1 VNDVTVDQN
10 ISSRINLMRILLIC
24 GIVFVHVP
32 YDPDAS
38 PFVGANGVFDWIRVY
53 LGESLFRIGVPCLS
67 AISGYLLFQ
76 RGYES
81 FDYRKTLV
89 SKSRTVLLPFL
100 LWNLVLLLLV
110 LIVQKAG
117 MGIGYFPDLW
127 NASPL
132 GWLDHALALNDYPIN
147 LPLYFLRDLLVCI
160 LLSPILAF
168 LVRRAPALTLGV
180 LFAVAVF
187 PTLDTG
193 LVLKHSILFSFTL
206 GIGLALYRVDLKAL
220 DGQAPIFA
228 GILVVVSALLAEA
241 MVRTGPDYPVII
253 NIARN
258 ALSILGVLGFWLLSA
273 ALVRTP
279 FGQALSRS
287 GSLSFWVFCTH
298 YPLLMVMWMVWNRVA
313 DANLY
318 PIFYV
323 AAVLLTFAAAIL
335 SNRLALTWLPGIY
348 GVLTGNRGRKS
359 TSRGL
364 AAREVVDPVGS
375 QPAPVPREQR

>member
-1 VNDVTVDQN
+1 
-10 ISSRINLMRILLIC
+10 MRILLIC
-24 GIVFVHVP
+24 GIVLVHVP

-38 PFVGANGVFDWIRVY
+38 PFLGAHGVFDWMRVY

-100 LWNLVLLLLV
+100 LWNLVLLMLV
-110 LIVQKAG
+110 LLIQRLG

-132 GWLDHALALNDYPIN
+132 DWLDHAFALNDYPVN

-160 LLSPILAF
+160 LLSPLLAF
-168 LVRRAPALTLGV
+168 LVRRAPAMTLGV

-206 GIGLALYRVDLKAL
+206 GIFFALYRVDLKAL
-220 DGQAPIFA
+220 DGRAPVVV
-228 GILVVVSALLAEA
+228 GVLLVVSALLAEA
-241 MVRTGPDYPVII
+241 MMRTGPDYPVIV
-253 NIARN
+253 NTARN
-258 ALSILGVLGFWLLSA
+258 ALSILGVIGFWLLSA
-273 ALVRTP
+273 PLVRTSL
-279 FGQALSRS
+279 GQTLSRT
-287 GSLSFWVFCTH
+287 GSLSFWMFCAH
-298 YPLLMVMWMVWNRVA
+298 YPLLVVMWMVWNRVA
-313 DANLY
+313 DASLY

-323 AAVLLTFAAAIL
+323 AAVLLTFAAVIL
-335 SNRLALTWLPGIY
+335 SNRLALTWLPGVY
-348 GVLTGNRGRKS
+348 GALTGNRGRKS
-359 TSRGL
+359 TSRGS
-364 AAREVVDPVGS
+364 ATRAVVDPVAGH
-375 QPAPVPREQR
+375 PARVPREQR

>member
-1 VNDVTVDQN
+1 MTVDQN
-10 ISSRINLMRILLIC
+10 ISSRINVMRILLIC

-32 YDPDAS
+32 FDADAS
-38 PFVGANGVFDWIRVY
+38 PFLGTHGVFDWVRVY
-53 LGESLFRIGVPCLS
+53 LGDSLFRIGVPCLS

-100 LWNLVLLLLV
+100 LWNLALLLLV
-110 LIVQKAG
+110 LVVQKAG

-132 GWLDHALALNDYPIN
+132 DWLDHAFALNDFPVN

-160 LLSPILAF
+160 LLSPLLAF
-168 LVRRAPALTLGV
+168 LVRRAPAMTLGV

-187 PTLDTG
+187 PSLDTG

-206 GIGLALYRVDLKAL
+206 GIYLALNRVDLKAL
-220 DGQAPIFA
+220 DEKASVFI
-228 GILVVVSALLAEA
+228 GILVVVSALLAAA
-241 MVRTGPDYPVII
+241 MLQTGPDYPAII

-273 ALVRTP
+273 PLVRTA
-279 FGQALSRS
+279 FGQALSRT
-287 GSLSFWVFCTH
+287 GSLSFWTFCVH
-298 YPLLMVMWMVWNRVA
+298 YPLLVVMWMIWNRFA
-313 DANLY
+313 EASLY
-318 PIFYV
+318 PVFYV
-323 AAVLLTFAAAIL
+323 GAVLLTFAVAIL
-335 SNRLALTWLPGIY
+335 SNRLVLKWLPGVY
-348 GVLTGNRGRKS
+348 GALTGNRGHTS
-359 TSRGL
+359 TSRGS
-364 AAREVVDPVGS
+364 ATRTVADPVGS
-375 QPAPVPREQR
+375 HPAPVTHEQR

>member
-1 VNDVTVDQN
+1 
-10 ISSRINLMRILLIC
+10 MRILLIC

-38 PFVGANGVFDWIRVY
+38 PFLGAHGVFDWMRVY

-100 LWNLVLLLLV
+100 LWNLVLLMLV
-110 LIVQKAG
+110 LLIQRVG

-132 GWLDHALALNDYPIN
+132 DWLDHAFALNDYPVN

-160 LLSPILAF
+160 LLSPLLAF
-168 LVRRAPALTLGV
+168 LVRRAPAMTLGV

-206 GIGLALYRVDLKAL
+206 GIFFALYRVDLKAL
-220 DGQAPIFA
+220 DGQAPVVF
-228 GILVVVSALLAEA
+228 GVLLVVSALLAEA
-241 MVRTGPDYPVII
+241 MRRTGPDYPVIV

-258 ALSILGVLGFWLLSA
+258 ALSILGVIGFWLLSA
-273 ALVRTP
+273 PLVRTS
-279 FGQALSRS
+279 FGQTLSRT
-287 GSLSFWVFCTH
+287 GSLSFWMFCAH
-298 YPLLMVMWMVWNRVA
+298 YPLLVVMWMVWNRVA
-313 DANLY
+313 DASLY

-323 AAVLLTFAAAIL
+323 AAVLLTFAAVIL
-335 SNRLALTWLPGIY
+335 SNRLALTWLPGVY

-359 TSRGL
+359 TSRGS
-364 AAREVVDPVGS
+364 AARAVVDPVAGH
-375 QPAPVPREQR
+375 PARIPREQR